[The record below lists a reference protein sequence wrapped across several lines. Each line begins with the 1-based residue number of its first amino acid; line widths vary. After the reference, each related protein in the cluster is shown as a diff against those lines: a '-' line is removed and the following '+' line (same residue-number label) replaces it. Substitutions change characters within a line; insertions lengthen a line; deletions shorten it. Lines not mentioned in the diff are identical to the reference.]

1 MRTTMWSN
9 DESSS
14 LILTIEKQFLTS
26 NSVTSMDN
34 NREFTGNLVDIVR
47 DWDQI
52 ANKLNHSGE
61 CVDKEKQQKNHI
73 MELHLKYNRLINICI
88 FSDRLQKSMAC
99 IDSTISIYKRPNKH
113 R

>member
-1 MRTTMWSN
+1 MWSN

-61 CVDKEKQQKNHI
+61 CADKEKQ
-73 MELHLKYNRLINICI
+73 
-88 FSDRLQKSMAC
+88 
-99 IDSTISIYKRPNKH
+99 
-113 R
+113 

>member
-1 MRTTMWSN
+1 MWSN

-61 CVDKEKQQKNHI
+61 CADKEKQQKNHI